1 MSVSPLHWLAGFLP
15 KDTKEV
21 NYFAAQAVIGF
32 DGGAGLAERGRN
44 APICVAARPLSAA
57 NRGDSMRISER
68 VRRILRS
75 PVDMTVIAIRQQVK
89 SSDLTRRRAA
99 DKSIMASLAN
109 ELGRS

>member
-1 MSVSPLHWLAGFLP
+1 
-15 KDTKEV
+15 
-21 NYFAAQAVIGF
+21 
-32 DGGAGLAERGRN
+32 
-44 APICVAARPLSAA
+44 
-57 NRGDSMRISER
+57 MRISER